1 MKPRQLPPV
10 ELNFFAGKTEI
21 FSNSDSHI
29 AQRSERIT
37 TMHLRLDSKDLRI
50 LGMIQEDCRLA
61 AREISAKVG
70 LPITTVFARI
80 KRMER
85 AGIIKGYHAVLD
97 AAKLNASTTAFV
109 LTSFAYQ
116 RDRDKTLS
124 QREVAKEVAQF
135 PEVQEVHIISGDWD
149 ILIKMRASDVESV
162 GKFVVDKLRL
172 VKGVEKT
179 LTCLVFESQKETTSI
194 PLWPPQA

>member
-1 MKPRQLPPV
+1 
-10 ELNFFAGKTEI
+10 
-21 FSNSDSHI
+21 
-29 AQRSERIT
+29 
-37 TMHLRLDSKDLRI
+37 
-50 LGMIQEDCRLA
+50 
-61 AREISAKVG
+61 
-70 LPITTVFARI
+70 
-80 KRMER
+80 MEK
-85 AGIIKGYHAVLD
+85 AGIIKSYCAVLD

-109 LTSFAYQ
+109 LASFAYQ
-116 RDRDKTLS
+116 RDGDKMLS

-149 ILIKMRASDVESV
+149 ILIKVRASNVESV

-194 PLWPPQA
+194 PLWPLQSSQRNERSE